1 MSLILEVSPE
11 IENRLR
17 AAASRAG
24 VDVSRYL
31 VEIALEKVQ
40 EDEAAKDLARCEWGA
55 VVVENQKNGLY
66 D

>member
-24 VDVSRYL
+24 VDVSSYL

-40 EDEAAKDLARCEWGA
+40 QDEDAKDLARREWGEIVA
-55 VVVENQKNGLY
+55 ENQKNGLY